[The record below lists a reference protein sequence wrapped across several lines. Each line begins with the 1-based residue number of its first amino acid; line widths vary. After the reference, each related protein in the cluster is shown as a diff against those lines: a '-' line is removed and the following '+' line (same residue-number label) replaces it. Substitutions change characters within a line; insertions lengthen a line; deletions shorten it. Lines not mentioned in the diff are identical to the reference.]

1 MHHLKKFK
9 QVVHISTRTSHIEYN
24 DPETGQY
31 NMLKEIDDTTKVKG
45 AAWADLKAD
54 LITEDLSDSTTI
66 GGETWANI
74 KKNSAG
80 IDKVLVE

>member
-1 MHHLKKFK
+1 
-9 QVVHISTRTSHIEYN
+9 
-24 DPETGQY
+24 
-31 NMLKEIDDTTKVKG
+31 MLKEIDDTTKVKG